1 MSKRTLIV
9 PIIAAALMVMG
20 TATVFASGSS
30 EKNATSTAAGNVTLK
45 VEVFDR
51 GNAPSGLSV
60 TSNPVAT
67 YIQKNFGDPNN
78 IKVEFVP
85 VPRSQERSKLNVM
98 MATNDAPDIVFTYD
112 VNLVYKYVSEGGL
125 TALGPDVDKYGQDL
139 KKALGDLVLSYGVW
153 NGKQYALPAKRA
165 DLGKYGELI
174 RKDWLA
180 KLNLP
185 LPTTTDQLVSDL
197 KAFKAKDPGNVGK
210 QLIPMGFANV
220 PASWEPVIWPF
231 IVNSNLTKE
240 QFFTLS
246 QPNNIPLLLPG
257 HKAAIKFLN
266 TLYHEGLLSPDFALD
281 KDRKQLSQDI
291 ITGRTGFFTE
301 DLGKPFQPQPG
312 DYANLEANVPGAQ
325 LAAVDTFT
333 NAQGKHPK
341 PLYDPI
347 GMYVMVPKS
356 SKNAAAAVKYLNWM
370 MTPSAYTFVNYGV
383 EGVSYKVENGLKIGL
398 NTPAAENYTFVLGD
412 IHLMNNGVQLSPHD
426 WALQYASN
434 HPEFVQPA
442 EQNYKDSLVDGFHYV
457 HLPHPLDAST
467 KYSTTLRQDY
477 EQFLA
482 ATIMA
487 DPAQLDQVYNQYLQ
501 QYLQDGGQQVENA
514 RKALWNQTHS

>member
-1 MSKRTLIV
+1 MSNRTFVVSL
-9 PIIAAALMVMG
+9 IAALLLLVGSSA
-20 TATVFASGSS
+20 AFASGSS
-30 EKNATSTAAGNVTLK
+30 EKSSTSPGKTTLK

-60 TSNPVAT
+60 TNNPMVT
-67 YIQKNFGDPNN
+67 YIQKHFGDPNN
-78 IKVEFVP
+78 ITMDFIP

-98 MATNDAPDIVFTYD
+98 MATGDAPDIVFTYD

-125 TALGPDVDKYGQDL
+125 TPLGPYVDKYGSDL
-139 KKALGDLVLSYGVW
+139 KDFLGKLVLSYGVW

-174 RKDWLA
+174 RKDWLD
-180 KLNLP
+180 KLGLP

-210 QLIPMGFANV
+210 KLIPMGFADV

-231 IVNSNLTKE
+231 IVNNSLTKE

-246 QPNNIPLLLPG
+246 QPNNIPILLPG
-257 HKAAIKFLN
+257 HKKAIKFLN
-266 TLYHEGLLSPDFALD
+266 TLYHEGLISPDFALD
-281 KDRKQLSQDI
+281 KDRKQLSQDV
-291 ITGRTGFFTE
+291 ITGRIGFFTE
-301 DLGKPFQPQPG
+301 DLGKPFQQQPG
-312 DYANLEANVPGAQ
+312 DYANLEQNVPGAK

-356 SKNAAAAVKYLNWM
+356 SHNAAAAVKYLNWLT
-370 MTPSAYTFVNYGV
+370 TPSAYTFVNYGV
-383 EGVSYKVENGLKIGL
+383 KGVTYKVDSNGLKVTVD
-398 NTPAAENYTFVLGD
+398 TPESEKYFFVLGD
-412 IHLMNNGVQLSPHD
+412 IHLMNNGVKLSPHD
-426 WALQYASN
+426 WALERSAG
-434 HPEFVQPA
+434 HPEFVKPA
-442 EQNYKDSLVDGFHYV
+442 EENYKYSLVDGFHYV
-457 HLPHPLDAST
+457 HLPHPLAAST

-477 EQFLA
+477 QQFLA
-482 ATIMA
+482 KTIMA
-487 DPAQLDQVYNQYLQ
+487 DPSQFDQVYNQYLQ
-501 QYLQDGGQQVENA
+501 QYMQDGGQQVENA
-514 RKALWNQTHS
+514 RKALWNKMHS